1 MSPAPRLIVG
11 ALILIAVSTVALA
24 VFLAAARAGTRSE
37 DDQ

>member
-1 MSPAPRLIVG
+1 VEAIGWWWLAIG
-11 ALILIAVSTVALA
+11 AGLSTIALA